1 MTQEPWNFCPTSGRD
16 QNVNPAK
23 LHHKHQTKPS
33 NGAESDAFVAAKDY
47 LTRLQDINKSW
58 RFEDRIMAQNI
69 YDDPSFFEVY
79 IKAPRQ
85 VQGLDAAPEW
95 PNLRAMIPDLH
106 CSKFLDLGCGFGWTC
121 RWARENGAQAAHG
134 IDLSKNMLSKAKEFP
149 EDPAITYLQADLD
162 QVKLPALSF
171 DVAFSSLALHYL
183 KNLPELVAQVYQSLT
198 PGGTF
203 VFSAEHPIWT
213 APRNPG
219 WILDAEGVNVWPL
232 DRYLSEGPRITNWMA
247 EGVIK
252 QHRTIATYITI
263 LLQAGFVLSA
273 IDEWGP
279 TPEQL
284 EEFPDWAKA
293 RDRPPFLLMKAI
305 KPIVGRGTVVEYMRE

>member
-1 MTQEPWNFCPTSGRD
+1 
-16 QNVNPAK
+16 
-23 LHHKHQTKPS
+23 
-33 NGAESDAFVAAKDY
+33 
-47 LTRLQDINKSW
+47 
-58 RFEDRIMAQNI
+58 MAQNI
-69 YDDPSFFEVY
+69 YDDPAFFEKY
-79 IKAPRQ
+79 IKVPRQ

-95 PNLRAMIPDLH
+95 SNLRAMIPDLH
-106 CSKFLDLGCGFGWTC
+106 GSKFLDLGCGFGWTC

-134 IDLSKNMLSKAKEFP
+134 IDLSQNMLSKAKEFP

-162 QVKLPALSF
+162 KVKLPASSF
-171 DVAFSSLALHYL
+171 DIAFSSLALHYL
-183 KNLPELVAQVYQSLT
+183 KNLPELVAQVYQCLI

-213 APRNPG
+213 APRNPD
-219 WILDAEGVNVWPL
+219 WILDAEGRHVWPL

-263 LLQAGFVLSA
+263 FLQAGFVLSA

-279 TPEQL
+279 TLEQI

-293 RDRPPFLLMKAI
+293 RDRPVFFLMKVI
-305 KPIVGRGTVVEYMRE
+305 KPID

>member
-1 MTQEPWNFCPTSGRD
+1 MVQSFSQYLDVALNTQNFNSGW
-16 QNVNPAK
+16 
-23 LHHKHQTKPS
+23 L
-33 NGAESDAFVAAKDY
+33 
-47 LTRLQDINKSW
+47 
-58 RFEDRIMAQNI
+58 FEGRIMAQNI
-69 YDDPSFFEVY
+69 YDDSAFFEEY
-79 IKAPRQ
+79 IEVPRQ

-95 PNLRAMIPDLH
+95 PTLRAMIPDLH
-106 CSKFLDLGCGFGWTC
+106 GSRFLDLGCGFGWTC

-134 IDLSKNMLSKAKEFP
+134 IDLSQNMLSKAKDFP

-162 QVKLPALSF
+162 NVKLQALSF

-198 PGGTF
+198 QGGTF
-203 VFSAEHPIWT
+203 VFSTEHPIWT
-213 APRNPG
+213 APRNPD
-219 WILDAEGVNVWPL
+219 WILDAEGRNVWPL

-263 LLQAGFVLSA
+263 LLQTGFVLSA

-279 TPEQL
+279 APQQI
-284 EEFPDWAKA
+284 EEFPDWVKA
-293 RDRPPFLLMKAI
+293 RDRPPFLLMKVV
-305 KPIVGRGTVVEYMRE
+305 KPISH